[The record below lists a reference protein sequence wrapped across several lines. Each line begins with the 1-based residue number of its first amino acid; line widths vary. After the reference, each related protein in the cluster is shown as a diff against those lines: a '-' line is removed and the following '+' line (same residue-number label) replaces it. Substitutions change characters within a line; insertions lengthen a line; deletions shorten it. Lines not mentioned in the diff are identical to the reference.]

1 MAQQE
6 IEVILARHLASY
18 LALPIFIVDPE
29 GTLLFYNP
37 PAEAILGPRFAE
49 TGAMPIGEWTTIFQ
63 PRDADG
69 TVLAPRELPLW
80 IALRQGRPAHR
91 SFWIRGL
98 DHTHRFIEITCF
110 PLIGQAGRSLGAV
123 ALFWE
128 VPPA

>member
-1 MAQQE
+1 MAQQ

-18 LALPIFIVDPE
+18 LAMPIFIVDPE

-49 TGAMPIGEWTTIFQ
+49 TGPMPIHDWSTIFR
-63 PRDADG
+63 PTDADG
-69 TVLAPRELPLW
+69 TVLAPTELPLW
-80 IALRQGRPAHR
+80 IALRQGHPAHR

-98 DHTHRFIEITCF
+98 DHKQRFIEITCF

-128 VPPA
+128 APPP